1 MKRLTTFAF
10 TCTALAAGAYSLID
24 SASVTWTQTR
34 NGTVTVGYTLTGAP
48 AYVSTEFLTNGV
60 SVGAAGQV
68 GLSGD
73 VNRIVQPGTHRFV
86 WQMQDDALVKTKLP
100 EGSWSVKL
108 TATDFRRLSTYMAV
122 NLADGSMVFYAA
134 TNDIPGGVGD
144 AKWKTTH
151 MLLRRI
157 PAANVTARLGLGLG
171 DYKNS
176 SYNYAPPYER
186 TFAEDFYMAIYE
198 TTQGQSFALG
208 DSTTSTC
215 GQTSFNSL
223 NNATHKA
230 VHATDWQWHP
240 VDNATWARAT
250 TVAAT
255 LTARAKANGGDG
267 LVFAV
272 PDEDQWEYACRA
284 GCSKDAFFGARQK
297 SYSAKVNDYIVN
309 FQTAKSYYGG
319 DQGGGFHPSYSDAIP
334 VGLKLPN
341 AWGLYDMLGNVC
353 EWCAA
358 TCGGNNVWRGGDV
371 VMSGETATAAC
382 RENNFGATRRAGY
395 RLICTLV
402 LAE

>member
-48 AYVSTEFLTNGV
+48 AYVSTEFFTNGV

-100 EGSWSVKL
+100 DGSWSVKL

-134 TNDIPGGVGD
+134 TNDMVLKLQPIIF
-144 AKWKTTH
+144 KRFRLTC
-151 MLLRRI
+151 R
-157 PAANVTARLGLGLG
+157 NV
-171 DYKNS
+171 
-176 SYNYAPPYER
+176 PPYER

-255 LTARAKANGGDG
+255 LTARAKANGGYG

>member
-1 MKRLTTFAF
+1 MKRLMTRAFA
-10 TCTALAAGAYSLID
+10 CAVCSAGAYSLID
-24 SASVTWTQTR
+24 AASITWIQRR
-34 NGTVTVGYTLTGAP
+34 NGFVTVGYTLTGAP
-48 AYVSTEFLTNGV
+48 AYVTAEFLTNGV
-60 SVGAAGQV
+60 SVGAAEQV

-73 VNRIVQPGTHRFV
+73 VNRIVRPGTRQLT
-86 WQMQDDALVKTKLP
+86 WQMQEDALAKTKLP
-100 EGSWSVKL
+100 EGSWTVKL
-108 TATDFRRLSTYMAV
+108 TATDFRRLPTYMAV

-134 TNDIPGGVGD
+134 TNNIPGGVGD

-176 SYNYAPPYER
+176 NYNYAPPYER

-198 TTQGQSFALG
+198 TTQGQSIALG
-208 DSTTSTC
+208 DSTASTC
-215 GQTSFNSL
+215 GQNSFNSL
-223 NNATHKA
+223 NNATHKT

-240 VDNATWARAT
+240 VDNATYQRAT

-255 LTARAKANGGDG
+255 LTARAKANGGYR

-319 DQGGGFHPSYSDAIP
+319 DQNGGFHPTYSDAIP

-341 AWGLYDMLGNVC
+341 AWGLYDMLGNVS
-353 EWCAA
+353 EWCTA
-358 TCGGNNVWRGGDV
+358 TQGGTSVRRGGDV

-382 RENNFGATRRAGY
+382 REPSSGSRYGY
-395 RLICTLV
+395 RLICTLS